1 MWLSNWYDE
10 RTPQQQE
17 QDRDQLRERRLN
29 DPYANRD
36 NGRQGQQNG
45 GSDRLD
51 GGRLNSL

>member
-51 GGRLNSL
+51 GGRLSSL